1 VPAKISAADLKEV
14 MQVFSLL
21 ASKRDGKACKSELP
35 GDVRDYAQEVIE
47 RIETGKFDAL
57 DPDFPTR
64 IAKHLA
70 ELKTS
75 IEELVLLQMDV
86 TWINYETKTKHSADM
101 SVHDITSKVEK
112 GQEFVRLHQDTHL
125 LLVERSS
132 DEMKETIGECEELAD
147 RFDALH
153 DIFERARTTRAD
165 LSQKIIQHTD
175 TCEQSLFRANETN
188 AKFQAIRQDENKN
201 LLLLSDL
208 EMEHKCLRDMIC
220 EQIKWYQNFVA
231 LSVSDST
238 KKIDILDREMDR
250 LNTLKQQE
258 VVRRKDLEK
267 CNTHLKQAKEAEDK
281 LADAYDT
288 KRATA
293 QRDAQQRVNRSEVG
307 VAQSQQFVER
317 LGALHSEVH
326 RELQV

>member
-1 VPAKISAADLKEV
+1 MSTADLKEV

-21 ASKRDGKACKSELP
+21 ASKRDGKECNSKLP
-35 GDVRDYAQEVIE
+35 GVVRDYAQELIE
-47 RIETGKFDAL
+47 DIQTSKFDAL

-64 IAKHLA
+64 IANHLG
-70 ELKTS
+70 ELKTT
-75 IEELVLLQMDV
+75 IEDLVLLQTDV

-101 SVHDITSKVEK
+101 SVHGITATVEK
-112 GQEFVRLHQDTHL
+112 SQEFLRLHQDTHL
-125 LLVERSS
+125 LLVARSE
-132 DEMKETIGECEELAD
+132 DEMKETMGQCEEFAD

-153 DIFERARTTRAD
+153 DIFLGARRTRAD

-175 TCEQSLFRANETN
+175 SSEESLLRANEAN
-188 AKFQAIRQDENKN
+188 NKFQAILQDETKN
-201 LLLLSDL
+201 LVLMSDL
-208 EMEHKCLRDMIC
+208 EVEHTYLRNMIC
-220 EQIKWYQNFVA
+220 EQIKWCQNFVA
-231 LSVSDST
+231 LSVSDSKT
-238 KKIDILDREMDR
+238 KIDLLDREMDR

-258 VVRRKDLEK
+258 VVRRNDLEK
-267 CNTHLKQAKEAEDK
+267 CNTHLHQVKEAEDK

-293 QRDAQQRVNRSEVG
+293 QRDAQQRVKRSEVG
-307 VAQSQQFVER
+307 VAQSAQFVTR